1 MELTAPQ
8 QLIIDL
14 LKKGWSVVPA
24 GGGRV
29 TWSPAFVSAPYGQYE
44 SCPNISN
51 NTIKALER
59 RKLIR
64 RVYGRASGLNMEL
77 TEAGK
82 AL

>member
-1 MELTAPQ
+1 MKLTAPQ

-14 LKKGWSVVPA
+14 LKRGWSVVPA
-24 GGGRV
+24 GGGRI

-51 NTIKALER
+51 NTLKALER

-64 RVYGRASGLNMEL
+64 RVYGSGSGPYMQL
-77 TEAGK
+77 TEKGLK
-82 AL
+82 L